1 MDVSL
6 IIRQRLEEFGLEQ
19 RELARAAQVTE
30 SYISQL
36 LTRRKAPPAPNRTD
50 IYEKMDRFLKL
61 PRGELARLADVQRKR
76 ELKKELAEDPAPLFR
91 EVRDLVLRKCAA
103 EKSADLRAIF
113 EKESFGELERLVTQ
127 TLLDVVKGVARQ
139 ELENDHWLHMVAE
152 LSHRSY
158 EETRVIVL
166 EFLDTDIFHLSA
178 EHCVSFLD
186 PLIESW
192 SIDLATFALDIVLNH
207 SVVSGHVRRFEFV
220 EKKSDGPAR
229 SKSRA
234 FRSSW
239 TTRRS
244 GVTRAMKRSPFSSG
258 SSSTAS
264 GRRRSTTTGSYRVSE
279 THSTFSLGNRPVTYH
294 VAQIGEFDGHCYEDQ
309 AQDQDPSV
317 RGSGRDP
324 AAGGFGSDARKACT
338 SPTPRRKSPPGARCS
353 PWDPGG
359 SRRAIG

>member
-1 MDVSL
+1 LLIASTSARREIIVDLSL
-6 IIRQRLEEFGLEQ
+6 VIRQRLEEFGLEQ

-36 LTRRKAPPAPNRTD
+36 LTRRKVPPAPNRTD

-61 PRGELARLADVQRKR
+61 PYGELARLADVQRKR
-76 ELKKELAEDPAPLFR
+76 ELKKELEDPAPLFR
-91 EVRDLVLRKCAA
+91 EVRDVVLRKCAA
-103 EKSADLRAIF
+103 EQSADLRVIF

-192 SIDLATFALDIVLNH
+192 NIDLATFALDVVLNH
-207 SVVSGHVRRFEFV
+207 RVVSAHVKRFEFV
-220 EKKSDGPAR
+220 EKKSDDQ
-229 SKSRA
+229 
-234 FRSSW
+234 
-239 TTRRS
+239 
-244 GVTRAMKRSPFSSG
+244 
-258 SSSTAS
+258 
-264 GRRRSTTTGSYRVSE
+264 
-279 THSTFSLGNRPVTYH
+279 PVEEPGLH
-294 VAQIGEFDGHCYEDQ
+294 QFLD
-309 AQDQDPSV
+309 
-317 RGSGRDP
+317 DP
-324 AAGGFGSDARKACT
+324 ALRGNASDEEIAFLKRLKFNGKR
-338 SPTPRRKSPPGARCS
+338 PTPLYYYRELQSLRDALHFQTL
-353 PWDPGG
+353 
-359 SRRAIG
+359 